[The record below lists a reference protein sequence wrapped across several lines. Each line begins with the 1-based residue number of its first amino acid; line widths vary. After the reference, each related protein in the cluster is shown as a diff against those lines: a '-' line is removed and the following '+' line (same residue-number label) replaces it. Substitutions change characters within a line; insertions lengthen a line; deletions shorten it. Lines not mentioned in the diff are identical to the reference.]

1 MSENLKNENVAERT
15 IKATV
20 HQIDDINI
28 IEITHV
34 ELSAIIGNSFTKSL
48 FSVLT
53 GISVSA
59 FISFLITINT
69 VTIADPR
76 INAIFI
82 AVILVFGLSTLICG
96 LFWIKSEIK
105 AYFLSKKYT
114 LK

>member
-1 MSENLKNENVAERT
+1 MNEKPKIENVAERA

-28 IEITHV
+28 IEITHE
-34 ELSAIIGNSFTKSL
+34 ELNSIIGNSFTKSL
-48 FSVLT
+48 LSVLT

-59 FISFLITINT
+59 FISFWITLNT
-69 VTIADPR
+69 VTISDPK

-82 AVILVFGLSTLICG
+82 AIILVFGLSTIICG
-96 LFWIKSEIK
+96 LFWIKSELR
-105 AYFLSKKYT
+105 AYNLSKKYS